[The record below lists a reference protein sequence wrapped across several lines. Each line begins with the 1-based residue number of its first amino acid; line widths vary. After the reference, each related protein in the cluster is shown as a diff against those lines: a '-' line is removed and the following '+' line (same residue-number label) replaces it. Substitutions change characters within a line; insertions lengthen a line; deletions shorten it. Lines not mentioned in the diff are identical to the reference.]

1 MNILS
6 FKLSIYSIT
15 CRTSVSKARQYCPI
29 TQWVERSNMNIKS
42 VLSLHMKGEHD
53 VAKYSSLCAKGYF
66 VNNYR
71 KLNLYEV

>member
-1 MNILS
+1 MN
-6 FKLSIYSIT
+6 
-15 CRTSVSKARQYCPI
+15 
-29 TQWVERSNMNIKS
+29 MKS